1 MDKEKYISI
10 IEREHEGYYD
20 IEKAMKLTPIE
31 IKNHIWSRVSNGQPV
46 PGCLSLACLRDAL
59 RRMGHKPIGFH
70 DT

>member
-1 MDKEKYISI
+1 MDYETI

-20 IEKAMKLTPIE
+20 IEKALKLDKRT
-31 IKNHIWSRVSNGQPV
+31 IKNYIWLRVSCGQPV

-59 RRMGHKPIGFH
+59 RCMGEKPFGYH

>member
-1 MDKEKYISI
+1 MDYKEI

-20 IEKAMKLTPIE
+20 IDKALKLSPNE
-31 IKNHIWSRVSNGQPV
+31 IKNYIWGRVNCGQPI

-59 RRMGHKPIGFH
+59 RRMGHKPFGYH